1 MEEEKQDVLELDD
14 KDFGVTNEVN
24 E

>member
-1 MEEEKQDVLELDD
+1 MEEEKQDVLELDG
-14 KDFGVTNEVN
+14 KDFGVTNEEN